1 MLYAGMDIH
10 KTHCQAILMT
20 KDGEIVKEERIKSD
34 DEEIKDFFSGFKD
47 VNIAFEATTNYEYF
61 YEVFEGLGYKPFL
74 SHPYK
79 TRLIAESMI
88 KTDKIDARALAH
100 LLRADLLPL
109 SYVPPPEIRELR
121 HLVRHR
127 IFLGRHRAK
136 VKNQIRA
143 KLYRRNL
150 KYSGSNLFSKQGIKW
165 LHGLGIF
172 IVDSYLN
179 IYKLIEE
186 EIKSVELKIKF
197 EGSKYKEV
205 LLLTT
210 IPGIGLYS
218 ALIIFSEIG
227 DISRFHSEES
237 LFNYAGIIPRVHQS
251 GEKKYHGKITKEG
264 SKYLRWILT
273 EIIRVHIRW
282 APESKITKF
291 YYRIKKKKNDNVAV
305 IAASRKLLQVIYHML
320 KNNNEFQG

>member
-10 KTHCQAILMT
+10 KIHCQAILMT

-34 DEEIKDFFSGFKD
+34 KEEIKDFFSGFKD
-47 VNIAFEATTNYEYF
+47 VNIAFEASTNYEYF
-61 YEVFEGLGYKPFL
+61 YEVFEDLGYKPFL

-136 VKNQIRA
+136 VKNQIHA
-143 KLYRRNL
+143 KLYRRNI

-172 IVDSYLN
+172 IVESYLN
-179 IYKLIEE
+179 IYNLIEE
-186 EIKSVELKIKF
+186 EIKAVELKIKF

-237 LFNYAGIIPRVHQS
+237 LFNYAGIIPMVRQS
-251 GEKKYHGKITKEG
+251 GEKKYHGRITKEG

-291 YYRIKKKKNDNVAV
+291 YYRIKKRKNDNIAV
-305 IAASRKLLQVIYHML
+305 IAASRKLLQTIYHML

>member
-10 KTHCQAILMT
+10 KVHCHAILMT
-20 KDGEIVKEERIKSD
+20 KDGEVVKEERIKSNK
-34 DEEIKDFFSGFKD
+34 EEIKDFFAGFND

-61 YEVFEGLGYKPFL
+61 YDLLEGLGYKPLL

-100 LLRADLLPL
+100 LLRTDLLPL
-109 SYVPPPEIRELR
+109 SYVPPKEIRELR

-136 VKNQIRA
+136 IKNQIHA
-143 KLYRRNL
+143 KLFRNNL
-150 KYSGSNLFSKQGIKW
+150 NYNGPNLFSKQGMKW
-165 LHGLGIF
+165 LHGLGI
-172 IVDSYLN
+172 IHVNSYLN
-179 IYKLIEE
+179 IFKAIEE
-186 EIKSVELKIKF
+186 EIKTIELKIKF

-205 LLLTT
+205 LQLTT
-210 IPGIGLYS
+210 IPGIGIYS

-237 LFNYAGIIPRVHQS
+237 LYNYAGIIPRVHQS
-251 GEKKYHGKITKEG
+251 GEKKYHGRITKEG
-264 SKYLRWILT
+264 SRYLRWILA
-273 EIIRVHIRW
+273 EIIRVHITW
-282 APESKITKF
+282 APESKITKY
-291 YYRIKKKKNDNVAV
+291 YYRIKKKKNGNVAA
-305 IAASRKLLQVIYHML
+305 IAASRKLLQTIYHML
-320 KNNNEFQG
+320 KDKKDYQG